1 MEDEGVKSALELAM
15 ERISGLPELTP
26 EEIIE
31 QKEKEFRPL
40 GEALANKYMRGIV
53 DAHDIPAELSRH
65 QGDSGRI
72 VRHVFIS
79 CVSRSV
85 QLEDFQA
92 AVKALDGLYRLTGD
106 DMREKANAAW
116 IEILEDFQQKRNQ
129 TLQECERAEM
139 EKLSILGIS
148 GSAVRPSLSENESLN
163 KKLSELH
170 RSFEPDLEKLRAM
183 FLQELQ
189 LQ

>member
-1 MEDEGVKSALELAM
+1 MRFAYATFGC
-15 ERISGLPELTP
+15 RICRLPELTP
-26 EEIIE
+26 EEIAE
-31 QKEKEFRPL
+31 QKEKEFLPV
-40 GEALANKYMRGIV
+40 GEALANKYMRGV
-53 DAHDIPAELSRH
+53 DDAQDIPAELSRH

-72 VRHVFIS
+72 VRRAFIS
-79 CVSRSV
+79 CLCRSV

-92 AVKALDGLYRLTGD
+92 AVKALDGLCGLAGD
-106 DMREKANAAW
+106 DMREKANASW

-129 TLQECERAEM
+129 TLRECERAEM

-163 KKLSELH
+163 NKLSELH
-170 RSFEPDLEKLRAM
+170 RSFESDLEKLRAM
-183 FLQELQ
+183 LLQELQ